1 MAKLGYV
8 KEYPMTGYLGLGGGV
23 TSRAFPIGG
32 GDEYWYILS
41 KGTSHMSTN
50 HTGLKGVMGIQ
61 IDDDGNIY
69 TGWAKHSN
77 GGCIVTKHDK
87 FGTIQWAKQI
97 IVSSDGS
104 GGTMA
109 VDSESGHTGWQG
121 GIVRSPYN
129 GYIICSLVD
138 HQPPNYG
145 GWGDIVH
152 VALNSSGVEQWSV
165 RHDAGGIASNWNQT
179 NNSNNSAGYFEK
191 KGQWETR
198 GNRMVVPENSSIDL
212 YHDGSMTLKDVKYS
226 GNNNA
231 DMDYYQVFKASD
243 GSKVASSTMG
253 TSKWETNS
261 SYAYQDK
268 FESTNVSLYWPSNAT
283 TGYIARGNNGYM
295 TYTQCSVN
303 SSAAFGGSGVQNFGR
318 LLNTYPNHAN
328 YQGHWQVKPIPVNS
342 YQVIV
347 AGNFTYPSS
356 SRGAVS
362 VAYINSVSSGAL
374 TDSLWKTDHGLHLED
389 LHYSYNDSRLYAS
402 MYRNDGWSN
411 PKKHAVFARA
421 EYTNSTKDFDWAKG
435 VEVQVNGTTVN
446 AKGGRC
452 WEKDGKFYAAVYVM
466 DGMQNPLLMVWDAV
480 NGPTNGTYGEGTSG
494 TYDTQIIIYT
504 MGGTHGWVSAGNGNA
519 YFGNGGTASKHNRT
533 SWGHNYASN
542 TFTHTD
548 DSGTTDATYTPQKLI
563 DGNTGGGNTHW
574 EGFSKGATDRA
585 IDQES

>member
-69 TGWAKHSN
+69 TGWAKHST
-77 GGCIVTKHDK
+77 GGCIVTKHNK
-87 FGTIQWAKQI
+87 FGDIQWCKQI

-165 RHDAGGIASNWNQT
+165 RHDAGGIATNWNQT
-179 NNSNNSAGYFEK
+179 NNGNNSAGYWEK

-198 GNRMVVPENSSIDL
+198 GNRMVVPENTSIDL

-231 DMDYYQVFKASD
+231 DMDYYQVWKASD

-261 SYAYQDK
+261 SYAYQNK

-328 YQGHWQVKPIPVNS
+328 YQGHWQVKAIPVNS

-356 SRGAVS
+356 QRGAVS

-374 TDSLWKTDHGLHLED
+374 TDSLWKTDYGLHLED

-402 MYRNDGWSN
+402 MYRNDAWSN
-411 PKKHAVFARA
+411 AKKHAVFTRA
-421 EYTNSTKDFDWAKG
+421 EYTNSTKSFDWAKG

-466 DGMQNPLLMVWDAV
+466 DGLQNPLLMVWDAV

-504 MGGTHGWVSAGNGNA
+504 VGGSHGWVSAGNGNA

-533 SWGHNYASN
+533 SWGHNYGSN

-563 DGNTGGGNTHW
+563 DGNTASNAHW